1 MSLIKLTLWQGGQP
15 LYVLPSEVVTI
26 APCWRDHDAALVDLR
41 SGKFHKV
48 LGTSEETHTKV
59 FGPAMPSADAALL
72 KSLLGILSQ
81 HCGETQENEGAV
93 DTLMRLVRE
102 AKAA

>member
-1 MSLIKLTLWQGGQP
+1 MSLVKLTLWQGGQP

-48 LGTSEETHTKV
+48 LGTSAEVYAQV
-59 FGPAMPSADAALL
+59 FGPPKAESEAA
-72 KSLLGILSQ
+72 
-81 HCGETQENEGAV
+81 
-93 DTLMRLVRE
+93 
-102 AKAA
+102 